1 MTVSTPRAVIVQR
14 STEYELLIGRHATHG
29 QAEFFLQSRK
39 QDISLVEA
47 EHHLV
52 QKVQKEILG
61 YIPTRWR
68 RTEITRK
75 DLDRFLF
82 EPEDVV
88 IAIGQDGLVANV
100 SKYLEGQ
107 LVIGVNPLPK
117 KYDGVL
123 SCITPEQAKGILKGI
138 DEHHSPVIESRTM
151 VCAMLDDSQSIYAL
165 NEIFIGHQT
174 HQSARYRIAWDG
186 NEERHSSSGVIV
198 ATGTG
203 STGWARSINKAYG
216 GSLSLPNPTDHNL
229 VFFVR
234 EAFPSMNTGTS
245 ICKGL
250 CKPEKQIRIVS
261 EMNNGGVIFGDGM
274 ENDAIQFNWGQA
286 LDVGVAKK
294 TLNLVVA

>member
-1 MTVSTPRAVIVQR
+1 MTLSTPRAVIVNR

-29 QAEFFLQSRK
+29 QAEFFLKSRK

-52 QKVQKEILG
+52 QHAQKEVLG
-61 YIPTRWR
+61 FIPTRWR
-68 RTEITRK
+68 RTVITRK

-100 SKYLEGQ
+100 SKYLDGQ
-107 LVIGVNPLPK
+107 LVVGINPLPN

-123 SCITPEQAKGILKGI
+123 SRITPGQANGLLKSL
-138 DEHHSPVIESRTM
+138 DDHHSPVVETRTM
-151 VCAMLDDSQSIYAL
+151 VCATLDDSQKIYAL
-165 NEIFIGHQT
+165 NEVFIGHRT
-174 HQSARYRIAWDG
+174 HQSARYRIVWDG

-216 GSLSLPNPTDHNL
+216 GSLSLPNPTDQKL
-229 VFFVR
+229 AFFVR
-234 EAFPSMNTGTS
+234 EAFPSIHTGTS
-245 ICKGL
+245 VCMGL
-250 CKPEKQIRIVS
+250 CRPEKPIRIIS
-261 EMNNGGVIFGDGM
+261 EMNNGGVVFGDGM
-274 ENDAIQFNWGQA
+274 ENDSIQFNWGQT
-286 LDVGVAKK
+286 LDVGIAKK